1 MSILVRHV
9 LSDLLKV
16 FTIVL
21 TGLTVLIFVVLA
33 GKEAVDKGIGLGPL
47 LKMTPYL
54 LPQALQFA
62 VPGTMLLA
70 TTYVY
75 GRMSS
80 DNEILAIKSLG
91 ISPMTLIWP
100 TLVLATLISFAALA
114 LNDLAVSWG
123 TQGVQRVFIE
133 SLEDIAYNQLRM
145 QNTYSSGKV
154 SILVR
159 GVEGRKLLQPTFVVQ
174 ASGSHPALTVSAKEA
189 ELQSFPERGELVFKF
204 RDFVVS
210 GPVSITDPGTY
221 THVMSL
227 DELTGMSSRYRSPS
241 TYALSEIGPAVVE
254 QSTLLGQMQQ
264 AMTATTAFAMM
275 MGDFDSLS
283 NASWQVHEQD
293 LTYQENRLHRLY
305 TEPWRRWANGFSCL
319 CFVMIGV
326 PVAIYL
332 RFSDFLASFFAC
344 FLPILIV
351 YYPLLAVSVDQAK
364 DGTMPPPVVW
374 AGNVVLALFGFWL
387 MRRVV
392 RYGTLPRSLRIARH
406 LISGYGL
413 ISLLVLRGGAARHQS

>member
-1 MSILVRHV
+1 MHILVRHV

-16 FTIVL
+16 FLIVL

-80 DNEILAIKSLG
+80 DNELVAIKSLG
-91 ISPMTLIWP
+91 ISPMVLIWP
-100 TLVLATLISFAALA
+100 TLALATLVSFAALA

-123 TQGVQRVFIE
+123 TMGMQRVFIE
-133 SLEDIAYNQLRM
+133 SLEEVAYSHLRM
-145 QNTYSSGKV
+145 QNTYSSGKL

-159 GVEGRKLLQPTFVVQ
+159 GVEGRKLIQPTLVVQ
-174 ASGSHPALTVSAKEA
+174 ASGDRPALTVSAEEA
-189 ELQSFPERGELVFKF
+189 ELRSYPERGELVFRF
-204 RDFVVS
+204 HNFEVN
-210 GPVSITDPGTY
+210 GPVKVTNPDTY
-221 THVMSL
+221 EQVLSL
-227 DELTGMSSRYRSPS
+227 DELTGVSSQNRSPS
-241 TYALSEIGPAVVE
+241 TFALSEIGPAVVE
-254 QSTLLGQMQQ
+254 QITRLEQMEQ
-264 AMTATTAFAMM
+264 ATTATTAFAMM
-275 MGDFDSLS
+275 TGDFDSLS
-283 NASWQVHEQD
+283 NSAWQVHRQEIA
-293 LTYQENRLHRLY
+293 YQENRLHRLH

-319 CFVMIGV
+319 CFVLIGA
-326 PVAIYL
+326 PMAIRL
-332 RFSDFLASFFAC
+332 RHAEFLASFFAC

-364 DGTMPPPVVW
+364 DGAVPPPAVW
-374 AGNVVLALFGFWL
+374 LGNFVLAIWGVWL
-387 MRRVV
+387 LRRVI
-392 RYGTLPRSLRIARH
+392 RY
-406 LISGYGL
+406 
-413 ISLLVLRGGAARHQS
+413 